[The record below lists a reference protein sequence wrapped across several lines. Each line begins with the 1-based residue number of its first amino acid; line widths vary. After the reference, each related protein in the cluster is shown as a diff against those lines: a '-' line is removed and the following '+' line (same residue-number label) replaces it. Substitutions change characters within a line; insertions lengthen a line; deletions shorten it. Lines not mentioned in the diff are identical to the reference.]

1 MQFAKLFVLLLY
13 NSGITHCVGI
23 PGVQNSLFFSYLQE
37 CGIKIILVYNEK
49 EAIAVALG
57 INSIPQNKALLG
69 LIGGPGITHSLTDLF
84 FSKSTPLLVITSNI
98 KSNHMLHQ
106 LHDVPNIELLKICS
120 NNLFSIKDLCDF

>member
-37 CGIKIILVYNEK
+37 CGIKIILVSNEK

-84 FSKSTPLLVITSNI
+84 FSKLNGSAESQYLGPFSCNRLVDNLLF
-98 KSNHMLHQ
+98 KACQ
-106 LHDVPNIELLKICS
+106 G
-120 NNLFSIKDLCDF
+120 